1 MRRKRRKSYKFTEKT
16 HSKKAMISVGMAG
29 VSFAMYLTFIYLSY
43 CGGGTL
49 SAYYGGFGFLA
60 MLLGFVALIVSI
72 PTLKEENSFVFFPRL
87 AFVISVLAVLCWFG
101 TYILGVMRG

>member
-16 HSKKAMISVGMAG
+16 HSKKAIFSIGLAG
-29 VSFAMYLTFIYLSY
+29 VSFVMYLMFIYLSY

-49 SAYYGGFGFLA
+49 SAYYGGFGVLA
-60 MLLGFVALIVSI
+60 MLIAATALVLSV
-72 PTLKEENSFVFFPRL
+72 PTLKEEDSFVFFPRL
-87 AFVISVLAVLCWFG
+87 ALGLSAVSVLCWLG